1 MIVISTERADLLEPL
16 AKRLEELQIEVRHN
30 SPSLDSFLEF
40 YQQKFSCLVIDSKHP
55 SLPDQAWMDLV
66 NSMGRRVPVIVLTDV
81 KPKLDEHKNEPVF
94 WVVSPTVES
103 VCDALAGIG
112 VLGKASL
119 GLKRNAIAACDIQVP
134 KHMLTRNGSLSVL
147 LIDASSFQKLS
158 ADYGNEV
165 FLKMQNFF
173 ERQLFSLWG
182 APGSFRSGDVLC
194 KKTPTGCIYYI
205 FLELSRASRNI
216 PVPGALEKLADRLS
230 KNLQYRVW
238 SDFFKPRAQR
248 EIPESIEMV
257 PEFSVGHATV
267 LYNPCTRPQE
277 TIEALLDTAIRTS
290 LIQQERILNRQMEI
304 LQTLIQYEG
313 LIYPQF
319 QAVFWAQGITNEDAG
334 STLNGKTLANLSD
347 KLYGFESLIRI
358 SHSAVDKILDE
369 DGPIYLEGKY
379 LRPDVLFGI
388 AAKCRLSLELDQA
401 CIQLGSRFGAALPG
415 KLLINILP
423 RNLYYVENIQH
434 MIPANMEVI
443 FELSE
448 SEAINNFDLLM
459 KVRDTLMK
467 MNLGI
472 AADDFGKGYA
482 GLDRVIKVKP
492 DLIKLDRILIQNIDR
507 DEPKKAFVKG
517 LVEAARTSK
526 SKILAEGV
534 ETVEEFEVLR
544 TLGIDLVQGF
554 LFHRPQS
561 LEVIL
566 QDLVSAENVSGNT
579 SKLQKSA

>member
-1 MIVISTERADLLEPL
+1 MIVISTERTDLLEPL

-40 YQQKFSCLVIDSKHP
+40 YQQKISCLVIDSKHP

-119 GLKRNAIAACDIQVP
+119 GLKRNAIATCDIQVP

-238 SDFFKPRAQR
+238 SDFFKPRALR

-267 LYNPCTRPQE
+267 LYNPCTRAQE

-290 LIQQERILNRQMEI
+290 IIQQERILNRQMEI

-313 LIYPQF
+313 LIYPHF
-319 QAVFWAQGITNEDAG
+319 QAVFWAQGITNEDAA
-334 STLNGKTLANLSD
+334 STQNGKTLASLSD

-358 SHSAVDKILDE
+358 SHAAVDKILDE

-401 CIQLGSRFGAALPG
+401 CIQLGSRYGAALPG

-434 MIPANMEVI
+434 MIPPNMEVI

-544 TLGIDLVQGF
+544 SLGIDLVQGF

-566 QDLVSAENVSGNT
+566 QDLVSAENVLDS

>member
-1 MIVISTERADLLEPL
+1 MIVISTARIELIEPL
-16 AKRLEELQIEVRHN
+16 TKRLQELQIEIKQN
-30 SPSLDSFLEF
+30 TPSLDSFLEF
-40 YQQKFSCLVIDSKHP
+40 YQQKITCLVIDSKHP
-55 SLPDQAWMDLV
+55 SLPDDAWMDLV
-66 NSMGRRVPVIVLTDV
+66 NSMGRRVPVIVLADV
-81 KPKLDEHKNEPVF
+81 KPTLDEHKNEPVF
-94 WVVSPTVES
+94 WVVGPTLEN
-103 VCDALAGIG
+103 VCDALAGVG
-112 VLGKASL
+112 VLGKASI
-119 GLKRNAIAACDIQVP
+119 GLKLNTIATCDIQVP

-165 FLKMQNFF
+165 FLKMQSFF

-194 KKTPTGCIYYI
+194 KKTPTGCTYYI

-216 PVPGALEKLADRLS
+216 PGPGALEKLADRLS

-238 SDFFKPRAQR
+238 SDFFKQKSLR

-277 TIEALLDTAIRTS
+277 TIESLLHTANRTC
-290 LIQQERILNRQMEI
+290 LIQQERISNRQMEI

-313 LIYPQF
+313 LIYPHF
-319 QAVFWAQGITNEDAG
+319 QAVFWAQGISNEDAS
-334 STLNGKTLANLSD
+334 STENGKTLRHLTD

-434 MIPANMEVI
+434 MIPPNMEVI

-492 DLIKLDRILIQNIDR
+492 DLIKLDRILIQNINR

-517 LVEAARTSK
+517 LVEAARTSN

-544 TLGIDLVQGF
+544 SLGIDLVQGF
-554 LFHRPQS
+554 LFHRPQA

-566 QDLVSAENVSGNT
+566 QDLVSANHVLDDSIM
-579 SKLQKSA
+579 KKSA

>member
-1 MIVISTERADLLEPL
+1 
-16 AKRLEELQIEVRHN
+16 
-30 SPSLDSFLEF
+30 
-40 YQQKFSCLVIDSKHP
+40 
-55 SLPDQAWMDLV
+55 
-66 NSMGRRVPVIVLTDV
+66 
-81 KPKLDEHKNEPVF
+81 
-94 WVVSPTVES
+94 
-103 VCDALAGIG
+103 
-112 VLGKASL
+112 
-119 GLKRNAIAACDIQVP
+119 
-134 KHMLTRNGSLSVL
+134 
-147 LIDASSFQKLS
+147 
-158 ADYGNEV
+158 
-165 FLKMQNFF
+165 
-173 ERQLFSLWG
+173 
-182 APGSFRSGDVLC
+182 
-194 KKTPTGCIYYI
+194 
-205 FLELSRASRNI
+205 
-216 PVPGALEKLADRLS
+216 VPGALEKLADRLS

>member
-40 YQQKFSCLVIDSKHP
+40 YQQKISCLVIDSKHP

-119 GLKRNAIAACDIQVP
+119 GLKRNAIATCDIQVP

-313 LIYPQF
+313 LIYPHF

-334 STLNGKTLANLSD
+334 STQNGKTLANLSD

-369 DGPIYLEGKY
+369 DGPVYLEGKY

-434 MIPANMEVI
+434 MIPPNMEVI

-544 TLGIDLVQGF
+544 SLGIDLVQGF